1 MTVKPNIDTDGVN
14 ILLENWFEK
23 NKIVKGEE

>member
-1 MTVKPNIDTDGVN
+1 MTVKANIDTDGVN